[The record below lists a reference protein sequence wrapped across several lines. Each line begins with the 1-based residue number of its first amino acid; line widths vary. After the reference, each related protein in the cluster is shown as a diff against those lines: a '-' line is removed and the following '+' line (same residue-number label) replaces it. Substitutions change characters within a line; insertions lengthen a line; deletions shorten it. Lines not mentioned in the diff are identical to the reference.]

1 MCEQTTDS
9 VDDASYAFARQA
21 TRLCYDHYKTRL
33 SKNGKPQKNCEW
45 TLLAA
50 VVQSLHSEEGI
61 SNVSQFVILFIHC
74 SRLEYTNGCSIPR
87 AGLCSHPYGGIFT
100 PWKQLYP
107 PDQAQCTS
115 RQEYQM
121 CTAAKT
127 NETYLNRYLFV
138 INQYKIVSS
147 CGNLVY

>member
-100 PWKQLYP
+100 P
-107 PDQAQCTS
+107 
-115 RQEYQM
+115 
-121 CTAAKT
+121 
-127 NETYLNRYLFV
+127 
-138 INQYKIVSS
+138 
-147 CGNLVY
+147 